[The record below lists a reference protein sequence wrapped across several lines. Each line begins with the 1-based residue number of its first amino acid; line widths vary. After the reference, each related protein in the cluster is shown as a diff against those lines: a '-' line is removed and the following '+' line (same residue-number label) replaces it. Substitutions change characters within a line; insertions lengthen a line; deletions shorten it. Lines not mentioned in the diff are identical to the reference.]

1 MALGYR
7 TGQRQSSS
15 FDRHSPEKDLSFPR
29 TGLLRKKG
37 LRIIRRIFRIH
48 PGAFSDPLSH
58 AIIANQLPSTVRFTA
73 GREHI
78 CHLFNTSLFAFSL
91 LHTITAAFGLPH
103 GFRLT
108 HQSGN
113 LRCETHLYAVVSNHI
128 PIK

>member
-7 TGQRQSSS
+7 KAQRQSSS

-73 GREHI
+73 VFSI
-78 CHLFNTSLFAFSL
+78 SVISSTHLF
-91 LHTITAAFGLPH
+91 LP
-103 GFRLT
+103 FRCFTPLPPPLAYPT
-108 HQSGN
+108 
-113 LRCETHLYAVVSNHI
+113 VSV
-128 PIK
+128 